1 MSKRLIRLKPGVI
14 FSKLG
19 NITGLEVNAVLQ
31 NGLTYFGKIESV
43 TIEHIILADAR
54 SHLHKIAIS
63 ALYEIIYDR
72 EDVKTVG
79 TAAI

>member
-1 MSKRLIRLKPGVI
+1 MSKRLIRLNPGVI
-14 FSKLG
+14 FTKLG

-54 SHLHKIAIS
+54 GHLHRIAIS
-63 ALYEIIYDR
+63 ELYEIIYDR
-72 EDVKTVG
+72 EDVKTIG
-79 TAAI
+79 AAAI